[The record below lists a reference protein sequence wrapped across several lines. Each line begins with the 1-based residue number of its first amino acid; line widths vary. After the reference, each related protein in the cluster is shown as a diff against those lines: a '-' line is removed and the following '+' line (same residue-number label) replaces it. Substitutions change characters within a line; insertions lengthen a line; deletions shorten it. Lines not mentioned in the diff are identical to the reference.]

1 MPSAHA
7 ERTPQW
13 TRRETLLALGGGAAG
28 LGLWSQAATSAA
40 AAPSAGQ
47 QPNWKNIADQF
58 VLDPELAFLNTGSL
72 GASPKAVEETVQAAI
87 QRVDTNPL
95 AEGFGKV
102 LNEAEQS
109 RQVFADLFNCK
120 LDEICL
126 TRNTTDGMNL
136 VAEGLNLQAGDR
148 VLTSNREHPGGLR
161 CWESLAKRRG
171 VVIDIAEIG
180 APPASEDEVVAG
192 FAAKITPKTRV
203 ISVSHVTFSS
213 GVQTPIAKLSE
224 LAHQKGCLLAADG
237 AQSAGALPIDVQALG
252 CDTFAT
258 SGHKWMLGPKGTGLL
273 YISERAR
280 EQITPLRL
288 EDGMGVYTAIG
299 GTEDF
304 SAMLGL
310 AAAVKWAQA
319 LGQAAVH
326 ERIMWLREQLYAA
339 LAAQPGITINSAPP
353 GSPMASHLVCFT
365 LQDHDQVKKAD
376 EQFAKDKIII
386 KTVHHGG
393 IDYRVGGH
401 VYTRPEDVDRL
412 AASLKAVL
420 G

>member
-1 MPSAHA
+1 L
-7 ERTPQW
+7 
-13 TRRETLLALGGGAAG
+13 TRRDTLLALGGGAAG
-28 LGLWSQAATSAA
+28 LGLWSQSAPLAA
-40 AAPSAGQ
+40 AEQASWQ
-47 QPNWKNIADQF
+47 NIADQF

-72 GASPKAVEETVQAAI
+72 GASPKAVEQAVQAAI
-87 QRVDTNPL
+87 KRVDTNPL

-120 LDEICL
+120 LDEVCL

-136 VAEGLNLQAGDR
+136 VAEGLNLQSGDR

-161 CWESLAKRRG
+161 CWEALAKRRG
-171 VVIDIAEIG
+171 VVVDVAEIG
-180 APPASEDEVVAG
+180 APPASEDEVVAS
-192 FAAKITPKTRV
+192 FAAKMTPKTRV
-203 ISVSHVTFSS
+203 ISVSYVTFSS
-213 GVQTPIAKLSE
+213 GVRTPIARLSE

-237 AQSAGALPIDVQALG
+237 AQSTGALPIDVKALG
-252 CDTFAT
+252 CDTYAT

-304 SAMLGL
+304 AAMLGL

-319 LGQAAVH
+319 LGQSAVY
-326 ERIMWLREQLYAA
+326 ERIMLLREQLYAA
-339 LAAQPGITINSAPP
+339 LAAQPGITINSPPP

-365 LQDHDQVKKAD
+365 LKDHEKVKQAD
-376 EQFAKDKIII
+376 EQFAKDKIVI